1 MLQPFGKPF
10 CCRVGVPLVVLES
23 SIRVAAK
30 HQMYLYFYK
39 VPLQR
44 LVLFQASDVEC
55 GHHPYKLPSVDRRAP
70 PIYTSFHY
78 PMINCRHIILQALFL
93 TPPMLPRR
101 YI

>member
-55 GHHPYKLPSVDRRAP
+55 GHHPYKLQALTEEPHQ
-70 PIYTSFHY
+70 YTPAS
-78 PMINCRHIILQALFL
+78 IIL
-93 TPPMLPRR
+93 
-101 YI
+101 